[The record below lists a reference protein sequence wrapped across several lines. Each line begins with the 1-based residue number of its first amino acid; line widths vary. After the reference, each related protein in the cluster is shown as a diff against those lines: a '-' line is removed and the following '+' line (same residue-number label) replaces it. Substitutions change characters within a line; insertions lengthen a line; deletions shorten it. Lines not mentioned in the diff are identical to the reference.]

1 MYHCAAV
8 HHPEVIMLET
18 LLRSK
23 EFWGAVILLLAALF
37 NWLLP
42 NVPKEVVSSFLAL
55 LGVISAILAGQ
66 QVQAYRAAKK

>member
-1 MYHCAAV
+1 
-8 HHPEVIMLET
+8 MLET

-23 EFWGAVILLLAALF
+23 EFWAAVILLLGALF

-42 NVPKEVVSSFLAL
+42 NIPKEVVSAVLAL

-66 QVQAYRAAKK
+66 QVQAYRAAKS